1 MATKVIEIPLKIK
14 GVEEAKKQL
23 EQLQESAKVSA
34 GDGIKSIN
42 DDIKTLENTLEGVN
56 EEFAKT
62 IEETGELND
71 YFVRTADGSI
81 NAKKSIQQLTK
92 QLQSMKLEGKDNTEE
107 YQRMSLALGEMKD
120 TVIEANRDI
129 NTLSGKGL
137 PALATGLQNVG
148 RDILSLDFGASA
160 ESAMTLNKQMTN
172 LGSHVQDALSGLAST
187 VKSLTQ
193 TFVKLGV
200 ALVSNPIF
208 LIAGA
213 ITALVG
219 VVVLLMNKLGLLQPI
234 IDGVKKAFDVLK
246 KGVEAIIQGF
256 KDLTDWLGITD
267 NKGKEY
273 AKNQVEAMAKVAEA
287 SKKATESRVFDL
299 DRESRL
305 AQARGED
312 TINIE
317 KRKQQAILDGARAEK
332 KANEQALKI
341 GMAKG
346 ILDKEQ
352 IKDLKEKIKL
362 SSDLI
367 KNTKVEIEVI
377 DERINTEGAKQL
389 EEQAKANAERAKQA
403 EEQAKKYAQDRL
415 NYERLVGDLMLE
427 AITDQQE
434 KEISLNQTK
443 YTRLIEDTKRN
454 ESLLA
459 SEKKALIEIYTRQ
472 QAEQE
477 EAIKKT
483 YKDKEVE
490 AEKAFI
496 QSMQEVINSGEK
508 SEFEKIEENRT
519 KRLEALKKGLTDEQ
533 LQRQE
538 YLNAVAEI
546 ERQAQAQK
554 IEAEKAFIQLMQDV
568 MNSGEKTDLEKI
580 EESRVKRLEALKKG
594 LTDEQL
600 QRQEYLNA
608 VAEIERQAEAER
620 QRLID
625 ESTEQ
630 EKAKRKSVAEASIG
644 AISNMLSAI
653 SALQEAKMESDL
665 ANAEGNEAKQRE
677 IRRKA
682 FEDNKKM
689 QIAQASIQM
698 ITGAVSAFAGAMQL
712 GPIAGPIIGAILA
725 AAVVATGV
733 ANIAKIKATKFESG
747 GGASASATAGAS
759 ATAVKDTAPQI
770 NMFGSAGN
778 YNEGSEPKPTEQK
791 EIKVVAEVSEYEI
804 SQSQKTVNKQQERA
818 SL

>member
-23 EQLQESAKVSA
+23 EQLQENAKVSA

-42 DDIKTLENTLEGVN
+42 DDIKTLENTLESVN
-56 EEFAKT
+56 EDFAKT

-172 LGSHVQDALSGLAST
+172 MGSHVQDALSGLGST

-200 ALVSNPIF
+200 ALLTNPIF

-213 ITALVG
+213 IVALVG
-219 VVVLLMNKLGLLQPI
+219 VVVLLMNKLGVLQPI
-234 IDGVKKAFDVLK
+234 IDGVKKAFDFLM

-273 AKNQVEAMAKVAEA
+273 AKNQVDAMAKVAEA

-299 DRESRL
+299 DRESKL

-312 TINIE
+312 TIQIE
-317 KRKQQAILDGARAEK
+317 KRKQQAILEGARAEK
-332 KANEQALKI
+332 KANEQALKV
-341 GMAKG
+341 GMEKG

-352 IKDLKEKIKL
+352 IKDLKEKIRL
-362 SSDLI
+362 SGDLI

-377 DERINTEGAKQL
+377 DERIKTEGKKQL

-403 EEQAKKYAQDRL
+403 KEQAKKYAQDRL

-483 YKDKEVE
+483 YKAKEIE

-496 QSMQEVINSGEK
+496 QS
-508 SEFEKIEENRT
+508 
-519 KRLEALKKGLTDEQ
+519 
-533 LQRQE
+533 
-538 YLNAVAEI
+538 
-546 ERQAQAQK
+546 
-554 IEAEKAFIQLMQDV
+554 MQDV

-608 VAEIERQAEAER
+608 VAEIERQAQAQKDELNAKEIEAEKAKESER

-625 ESTEQ
+625 ESIEQ
-630 EKAKRKSVAEASIG
+630 EKEKRKSVAEASIG

-682 FEDNKKM
+682 FEQNKKM
-689 QIAQASIQM
+689 QIAQATIQM

-725 AAVVATGV
+725 ASVVATGI

-747 GGASASATAGAS
+747 GGASASASATAGAS

>member
-1 MATKVIEIPLKIK
+1 MATKVIEIPIKIK

-42 DDIKTLENTLEGVN
+42 DDIKTLEDTLEGVN

-172 LGSHVQDALSGLAST
+172 MGSHVQDALSGLGST

-200 ALVSNPIF
+200 ALLTNPIF

-213 ITALVG
+213 ITALVAI
-219 VVVLLMNKLGLLQPI
+219 VVVLMNKLGILQPI
-234 IDGVKKAFDVLK
+234 IDGIKKAFDFLK
-246 KGVEAIIQGF
+246 KGVDAIIQGF

-267 NKGKEY
+267 NAGKEY
-273 AKNQVEAMAKVAEA
+273 AENQVKALNKVAEA

-377 DERINTEGAKQL
+377 DERIKTEGAKQL

-403 EEQAKKYAQDRL
+403 KEQAKKYAQDRL

-427 AITDQQE
+427 AITDQQD
-434 KEISLNQTK
+434 KEIALNQTK
-443 YTRLIEDTKRN
+443 YARLIEDTKKN
-454 ESLLA
+454 ENLLA
-459 SEKKALIEIYTRQ
+459 GEKKALIELYTKEV
-472 QAEQE
+472 AENEQK
-477 EAIKKT
+477 IKQG
-483 YKDKEVE
+483 YKDKEIQ
-490 AEKAFI
+490 AELAFVQTMKDVI
-496 QSMQEVINSGEK
+496 QSGSVDEIAN
-508 SEFEKIEENRT
+508 IEANKQ
-519 KRLEALKKGLTDEQ
+519 KRLEVLKKGLTEEQ
-533 LQRQE
+533 MQRKE
-538 YLNAVAEI
+538 YLDAVAEI
-546 ERQAQAQK
+546 ERQEENRKAEANQRQIDAEKHKEEEIQK
-554 IEAEKAFIQLMQDV
+554 I
-568 MNSGEKTDLEKI
+568 
-580 EESRVKRLEALKKG
+580 
-594 LTDEQL
+594 
-600 QRQEYLNA
+600 
-608 VAEIERQAEAER
+608 
-620 QRLID
+620 ID
-625 ESTEQ
+625 ESIAQ
-630 EKAKRKSVAEASIG
+630 EKQKRMSLANASLNVV
-644 AISNMLSAI
+644 SNMLSTI
-653 SALQEAKMESDL
+653 SAIQEAKTQQDL
-665 ANAEGNEAKQRE
+665 ANAEGNEAKQNQ
-677 IRRKA
+677 IRKKA
-682 FEDNKKM
+682 FEQQKKM
-689 QIAQASIQM
+689 QIAQATVST
-698 ITGAVSAFAGAMQL
+698 ITGAISAFTGAMQL
-712 GPIAGPIIGAILA
+712 GPIAGPIIGGILA
-725 AAVVATGV
+725 ALVTATGI
-733 ANIAKIKATKFESG
+733 ANIAKIKATKFDSAG
-747 GGASASATAGAS
+747 SASASVATS
-759 ATAVKDTAPQI
+759 APQARDTTPQI

-804 SQSQKTVNKQQERA
+804 SNSQKTVNKQQQRA